1 MRTRHHFGHE
11 IGGLRMTASKAA
23 ALLLVV
29 GLSQMAGDLFGVDA
43 LRGLA
48 AATAAS
54 PAPKVFS
61 AVGGLE
67 TYSTRFFIEWQD
79 RAGVN
84 SSLEL
89 TPEVYARLR
98 GPYAR
103 RNAYAAV
110 IAYGPIL
117 ATDPRTKP
125 LLDGVARFALCGRA
139 PLLRELGI
147 DPENLE
153 GVVQIRLEPL
163 STAGPIGLHMVIHA
177 PCSPGPNTDT
187 NDTMRISK

>member
-1 MRTRHHFGHE
+1 MRTRPQLGTE
-11 IGGLRMTASKAA
+11 IAGLRMTASKAA
-23 ALLLVV
+23 VLLCVV
-29 GLSQMAGDLFGVDA
+29 GLSQMAGDLLGVDA

-61 AVGGLE
+61 AVRGLE

-98 GPYAR
+98 GPYNR
-103 RNAYAAV
+103 RSAYGAV

-125 LLDGVARFALCGRA
+125 VFDAVARFALCGRA

-153 GVVQIRLEPL
+153 RVVQIRLEPL
-163 STAGPIGLHMVIHA
+163 STAGPIGLPLVFNA
-177 PCSPGPNTDT
+177 PCSSVPGTDT
-187 NDTMRISK
+187 NDTMRISR